1 MDLFSIIF
9 LLHTFILS
17 PSNPQQIIH
26 NPRVIDKI
34 IPKSKKIYN
43 QICKLFT
50 KSKTNPRKP
59 WRCRPPGHTSPP
71 GRRRGRFQRPA
82 SPPARS
88 SGWEAARPC
97 AASRPLPLPLGNQPR
112 RPLPP
117 PGLPSRW
124 I

>member
-1 MDLFSIIF
+1 MDFFPLFFCYIH
-9 LLHTFILS
+9 LYCH
-17 PSNPQQIIH
+17 PQIH
-26 NPRVIDKI
+26 N
-34 IPKSKKIYN
+34 KSSTIHESLIKSSPNLKKIYN

-59 WRCRPPGHTSPP
+59 RRCRPPGHTPPP

-88 SGWEAARPC
+88 SGWEAAQLC

-117 PGLPSRW
+117 PGLPSRR